1 MRLQAVSPKIPLSSH
16 PVFGFFDQDI
26 IDKLNAGLEPI
37 FLEKGDQLLRQG
49 DPGDAMFL
57 LDDGLLSVYL
67 EPVDGQSRIDLNSI
81 MPGSIVGELALI
93 SGQPRNA
100 SVEASEPSTL
110 FKLSRSS
117 FETIVEQYPEVEA
130 AMFTVIQPRI
140 QRKQLAEMLSTLL
153 GDTITQDTVQN
164 VQARSEWITLLSGE
178 FLFRENDPADALYI
192 VVNGRLRAT
201 ALDSNGLTVDLG
213 EVGAGETVGEYA
225 LLTDNPRT
233 ASVSA
238 IRDSSMIKVSA
249 DALQTLLANHPQAVF
264 KLAQTL
270 INRQVRQYAPEKDM
284 NPRAMTMCLVPL
296 DDVARY
302 VDLCQAIEQALGVYG
317 KTLVLTAD
325 RFNALYGNDDAS
337 QMPFSHALNNL
348 ITHWLNSR
356 ENEYKYII
364 YVADQGYSNWT
375 QRCARQSDRM
385 LLIGSAEDTAPDQ
398 QDWERTLLRSHP
410 DTQTDLILVHE
421 TLPSDGARYWLAER
435 DIDSVF
441 HLKSECLTSRK
452 RLARMLSGNAVGL
465 VLAGGGAR
473 GMAHVGAIRAL
484 EEAGYEVDYVGGTSM
499 GALVGGAYATGADW
513 KDLAELAAKFSDP
526 KLIKDPTVPITAL
539 MSGRKVTSILKSIY
553 GNETYIEDLPR
564 KFFCV
569 ASNLS
574 RSRPE
579 IFHQGLL
586 WRSVRGSM
594 AIPSIFPPIIHKE
607 DILVDGALMNNFPLD
622 IMRREVGSGVVIGVD
637 VNPPSTKR
645 RRAYDFGS
653 HVSGWRVLMSRLNPF
668 AKSIKVPS
676 INGVVMRSMFVN
688 SNYQFRNMRGL
699 ADMLIT
705 PQVSDYGVLDYDKY
719 QDIVDYGYRA
729 AQKMLEEREALKT
742 A

>member
-1 MRLQAVSPKIPLSSH
+1 MSLQAVSQKIPLSDH

-26 IDKLNAGLEPI
+26 IDKLTAGLEPVM
-37 FLEKGDQLLRQG
+37 LEADDVLLRQG
-49 DPGDAMFL
+49 DPGDAMYL
-57 LDDGLLSVYL
+57 LDDGLLQVYL
-67 EPVDGQSRIDLNSI
+67 EQDDGATQISLNSI
-81 MPGSIVGELALI
+81 VPGSIVGELALI

-100 SVEASEPSTL
+100 TVVASEPSVL
-110 FKLSRSS
+110 FKLSRTS
-117 FETIVEQYPEVEA
+117 FETLVEQYPEVEA
-130 AMFTVIQPRI
+130 AMSTVIQPRI
-140 QRKQLAEMLSTLL
+140 QRKQLAEMLSSLL
-153 GDTITQDTVQN
+153 GDSIGQDTVQN

-178 FLFRENDPADALYI
+178 MLFHEDDPADALYI
-192 VVNGRLRAT
+192 VVNGRLRAS
-201 ALDSNGLTVDLG
+201 AMDSNGLPIDLG

-225 LLTDNPRT
+225 LLTNNPRT
-233 ASVSA
+233 ASVFA
-238 IRDSSMIKVSA
+238 IRDSSLIKVSA

-325 RFNALYGNDDAS
+325 RFNALYGNNEAS

-364 YVADQGYSNWT
+364 YVADQANSNWT
-375 QRCARQSDRM
+375 QRCARQSDRI
-385 LLIGSAEDTAPDQ
+385 LLIGDANDTAPDQ

-410 DTQTDLILVHE
+410 NTQTDLILVHD

-435 DIDSVF
+435 HVDSVF
-441 HLKSECLTSRK
+441 HLKKECLSSRS

-473 GMAHVGAIRAL
+473 GMAHVGVIRAL
-484 EEAGYEVDYVGGTSM
+484 EEAGYEIDYVGGTSM
-499 GALVGGAYATGADW
+499 GALVGAAYARGADW
-513 KDLAELAAKFSDP
+513 HDLADLAKRFSDP

-539 MSGRKVTSILKSIY
+539 MSGRKVTRILKSIY
-553 GNETYIEDLPR
+553 GDETYIEDLPR

-574 RSRPE
+574 RARPE

-594 AIPSIFPPIIHKE
+594 AIPSIFPPIIHQD

-622 IMRREVGSGVVIGVD
+622 IMRREVGSGTVIGID
-637 VNPPSTKR
+637 VNPVKTKR
-645 RRAYDFGS
+645 GRPYDFGS
-653 HVSGWRVLMSRLNPF
+653 HISGWRVLLSRINPF
-668 AKSIKVPS
+668 AQSIRVPS
-676 INGVVMRSMFVN
+676 INSVVMRSMFVN
-688 SNYQFRNMRGL
+688 SNYQFRNMRGI

-705 PQVSDYGVLDYDKY
+705 PQVSAYGVLDYDKY
-719 QDIVDYGYRA
+719 EEIVEYGYQA
-729 AQKMLEEREALKT
+729 ALQALEKSSIT
-742 A
+742 V